1 MVSGLY
7 PTPWSA
13 RYVKWLR
20 VLAEKLDLRSDMR
33 RGVAL
38 RFRVDGMAIR
48 DLRRLFEAIAS
59 QDWTNAISLA
69 REIAKVEA
77 KRGNHTAAR
86 TLESA
91 LSTAGTSFAMPTAML
106 NLGLMKM
113 TSNATLGDVTL
124 TTKAREQLTY
134 LIREHKYAHELLK
147 AGFEPSKTLIL
158 SGPPGTG
165 KTLTA
170 KALANELNLPLFIV
184 RIDSVIGSYLGQT
197 ASNLRQLFQFAEQTS
212 CVLLFD
218 ELDALGKSRG
228 SRMDVGELDRIVI
241 ALMQELELSRP
252 LGIVIA
258 TSNLPEAIDR
268 ALWRRFDLHIEY
280 PKAKKEQLR
289 AFSRK
294 LARKYESRPP
304 LSLLA
309 QAECSSNFAEAE
321 KFVIGHYRIK
331 LLSEMGDSNGS

>member
-1 MVSGLY
+1 
-7 PTPWSA
+7 
-13 RYVKWLR
+13 
-20 VLAEKLDLRSDMR
+20 
-33 RGVAL
+33 
-38 RFRVDGMAIR
+38 MATR
-48 DLRRLFEAIAS
+48 DLRRLFEAIAGQEWAS
-59 QDWTNAISLA
+59 AIALA
-69 REIAKVEA
+69 RDIAKAEA

-86 TLESA
+86 TLEGA
-91 LSTAGTSFAMPTAML
+91 LSATGTSLATPTAML

-113 TSNATLGDVTL
+113 TASTRLCDVTIPA
-124 TTKAREQLTY
+124 KAKEQLTR
-134 LIREHKYAHELLK
+134 LLREHNHADELLK
-147 AGFEPSKTLIL
+147 AGFEASRTVIL

-170 KALANELNLPLFIV
+170 KAIANELNLPLFVV
-184 RIDSVIGSYLGQT
+184 RIDAVIGSYLGQT

-228 SRMDVGELDRIVI
+228 SRMDIGELDRIVI
-241 ALMQELELSRP
+241 ALMQELELSKP

-280 PKAKKEQLR
+280 PKARKEQLR

-294 LARKYESRPP
+294 LASKYENKPP
-304 LSLLA
+304 LSLLSH
-309 QAECSSNFAEAE
+309 AERSSNFAEAE
-321 KFVIGHYRIK
+321 KVVIDHYRSK
-331 LLSEMGDSNGS
+331 LLSKLGDPNGT